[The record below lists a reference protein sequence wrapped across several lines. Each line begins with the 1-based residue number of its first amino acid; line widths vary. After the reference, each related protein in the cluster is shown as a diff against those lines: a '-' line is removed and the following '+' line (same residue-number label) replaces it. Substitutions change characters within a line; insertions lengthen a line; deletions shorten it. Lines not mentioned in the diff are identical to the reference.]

1 MNAKI
6 ANFTEMSKLLS
17 EKRDINSNLLA
28 LFTKFG
34 LGRLLCRLSMEKHD
48 GISAVQLILS
58 LCLFRINK
66 ETIHSIYKKKFWVSG
81 FFRLGNRLIKN
92 KILPLS
98 HETRR
103 TSTCHPSRCAD

>member
-48 GISAVQLILS
+48 GISAVQLILLS
-58 LCLFRINK
+58 SVVYNHLKVYHIIIEK
-66 ETIHSIYKKKFWVSG
+66 YTTIQ
-81 FFRLGNRLIKN
+81 
-92 KILPLS
+92 
-98 HETRR
+98 
-103 TSTCHPSRCAD
+103 